1 MLVPP
6 SDCADKQNLLTQE
19 LCMNKAWDGTIREGG
34 KSRRTRQKD
43 ENGIG
48 EKQAEPHTQLRMR
61 RGWVGEGGWDS

>member
-1 MLVPP
+1 
-6 SDCADKQNLLTQE
+6 
-19 LCMNKAWDGTIREGG
+19 MNKAWDGTIREGG